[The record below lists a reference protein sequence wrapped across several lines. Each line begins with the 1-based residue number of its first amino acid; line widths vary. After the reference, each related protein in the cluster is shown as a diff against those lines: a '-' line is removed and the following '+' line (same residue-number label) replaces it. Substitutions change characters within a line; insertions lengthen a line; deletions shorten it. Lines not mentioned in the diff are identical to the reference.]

1 MALPFQYTYARNSTL
16 AKIKSGKAGP
26 IRISGLK
33 GNMNIDQPWMTIED
47 AAGGTANSTMP
58 NYGDVPLDHFSSTC
72 LYFGDSLADGLTS
85 YDDTG
90 VTSTPIGL
98 IHTVCL
104 SIQPVA
110 ERRQVK
116 IFLSFTLPRR
126 CLPSETLN
134 SCQISCLFRL
144 GAAA

>member
-16 AKIKSGKAGP
+16 AKIKSGKAGA

-72 LYFGDSLADGLTS
+72 LYFGESLADGLTS

-90 VTSTPIGL
+90 ATSAPIGL
-98 IHTVCL
+98 IHTV
-104 SIQPVA
+104 PVYA
-110 ERRQVK
+110 TCCCREETK
-116 IFLSFTLPRR
+116 SKFSSYLPGLDGA
-126 CLPSETLN
+126 CLPKH
-134 SCQISCLFRL
+134 
-144 GAAA
+144 